1 MLYLISEKIIALI
14 ATEQISFPLVSRGVT
29 LGVSWDFPESTVPL
43 KIATWFIMSKAQALI
58 HILPITILQPWF
70 PAALLGLCN
79 LVYDILVNNF
89 AKKGLT
95 H

>member
-14 ATEQISFPLVSRGVT
+14 ATEQISFPSVFRGVT
-29 LGVSWDFPESTVPL
+29 LRVSWDFPESAIPL
-43 KIATWFIMSKAQALI
+43 KIATRFIMNKAQALI
-58 HILPITILQPWF
+58 HILPIMILQPWF

-79 LVYDILVNNF
+79 LLYDILVNNF
-89 AKKGLT
+89 AKESLT